1 MWLQPIY
8 SLKVTLEIFI
18 HRNSTGILKIIAKGH
33 QVLLYMNG
41 YWHVTSQDWSKRY
54 SFHSKCYFSFLT
66 PYLNVPGSTI
76 STPKSYDEHPR
87 QVKYGSLPPPPS
99 CQSPLSP
106 TEFFDLRRQRQF
118 SDRPPGHA
126 GPNFLYLYWS
136 FVNKGKL
143 VLAGLWAA
151 EKLSAILRALCL
163 AIRYLKYE
171 LIVIFIYDI
180 FFCNAI
186 ESKTSN
192 RAFFPRS

>member
-66 PYLNVPGSTI
+66 RNLKVTGSTI

-87 QVKYGSLPPPPS
+87 QVKYGSLPPPPPPRVAS
-99 CQSPLSP
+99 LPSAQQNSLTCADSDSLATARQAMQVQIFYTCTGRLSIKENLYSPASERPRNCQRFCVPCAL
-106 TEFFDLRRQRQF
+106 
-118 SDRPPGHA
+118 
-126 GPNFLYLYWS
+126 
-136 FVNKGKL
+136 
-143 VLAGLWAA
+143 
-151 EKLSAILRALCL
+151 LSAI
-163 AIRYLKYE
+163 
-171 LIVIFIYDI
+171 
-180 FFCNAI
+180 
-186 ESKTSN
+186 
-192 RAFFPRS
+192 